1 MTPYQTVYDACL
13 SKINEDEWDDMVYQ
27 NEYLEDWRSLLESAL
42 PYFKFPRISL
52 SRDELGFFE
61 DLGEQEIQIIGNLMK
76 QEWLDRT
83 ISSWENVKMMYDERD
98 FSPANMLDKLT
109 KFLSQT
115 EKKNIRLQKLY
126 SRSRI
131 DDKGYRKPFQFSKL
145 AGGSKNE

>member
-76 QEWLDRT
+76 
-83 ISSWENVKMMYDERD
+83 
-98 FSPANMLDKLT
+98 
-109 KFLSQT
+109 
-115 EKKNIRLQKLY
+115 
-126 SRSRI
+126 
-131 DDKGYRKPFQFSKL
+131 
-145 AGGSKNE
+145 